1 MMASKPNSKNTKAEI
16 LESYEEL
23 WKERKELEGKLKQL
37 QKEVKDNSAS
47 SNDQPPGIISKKISA
62 ASDKMTAT
70 INSLVELQLGFG
82 SAVSKL
88 SEKLTSEAANLQEL
102 RQAVAEE
109 SQQLEALYDLD
120 EIEIE
125 EDTLDDLIETY
136 QENSKAFEAE
146 LSQQR
151 EALEQEIQDLRQ
163 AWQKEQDEHQQAIKE
178 RNEDHERSHQR
189 EDQEYKYD
197 LELRRNLDQDAY
209 EQQQKVLYKE
219 LEETHQAQQQQWEER
234 EKAIAQQEQKFDEL
248 KSKVDAFDQ
257 EKEAAV
263 KKAKEQGKAIAN
275 NQVKVKADLQQLEI
289 DGQKRFYDLRIQS
302 LQQTIESQQVRIQN
316 LSKQLDGALKQVQD
330 LAVKAIE
337 GTSNSNSYQALKEI
351 ALEQAKGQTKTK

>member
-1 MMASKPNSKNTKAEI
+1 MASKPNSKNTKAEI

-37 QKEVKDNSAS
+37 QKEVKNNGAS
-47 SNDQPPGIISKKISA
+47 QNGQQSGIVSKKLSA

-70 INSLVELQLGFG
+70 MDCLVELQVGFG
-82 SAVSKL
+82 GAVSEL
-88 SEKLTSEAANLQEL
+88 SEKLTTEAAKLQEL

-109 SQQLEALYDLD
+109 TQQLEALYDLD
-120 EIEIE
+120 DIE
-125 EDTLDDLIETY
+125 EDTLDELIETY
-136 QENSKAFEAE
+136 EENSKAFEAE

-163 AWQKEQDEHQQAIKE
+163 AWQKEQAEHQQAIKE
-178 RNEDHERSHQR
+178 RNEDDQRSRQR
-189 EDQEYKYD
+189 EEQEYKYD
-197 LELRRNLDQDAY
+197 LELRRDLDQDAY
-209 EQQQKVLYKE
+209 EQQQKSLYKE
-219 LEETHQAQQQQWEER
+219 LEEANQAQQQQWEER
-234 EKAIAQQEQKFDEL
+234 EKAIAQQEKTFDEL

-289 DGQKRFYDLRIQS
+289 DGQKRFYNLRIES
-302 LQQTIESQQVRIQN
+302 LQETIENQESRIEN
-316 LSKQLDGALKQVQD
+316 LSKQLDAALKQVQD

>member
-1 MMASKPNSKNTKAEI
+1 MASKPNSKNTKAEI

-23 WKERKELEGKLKQL
+23 WKERKELESKLKQL
-37 QKEVKDNSAS
+37 QKEVKNNGAS
-47 SNDQPPGIISKKISA
+47 QNGQQSGIVSKKLSA

-70 INSLVELQLGFG
+70 MDCLVELQVGFG
-82 SAVSKL
+82 GAVSEL
-88 SEKLTSEAANLQEL
+88 SEKLTTEAASLQEL

-109 SQQLEALYDLD
+109 TQQLEALYDLD
-120 EIEIE
+120 DIE

-136 QENSKAFEAE
+136 EENSKTFEAE

-151 EALEQEIQDLRQ
+151 EELEQEIQDLRQ
-163 AWQKEQDEHQQAIKE
+163 AWQKEQAEHQQAIKE
-178 RNEDHERSHQR
+178 RNEDHQRSRQR
-189 EDQEYKYD
+189 EEQEYKYD

-209 EQQQKVLYKE
+209 EQQQKTLYKE
-219 LEETHQAQQQQWEER
+219 LEEANQAQQQQWEER
-234 EKAIAQQEQKFDEL
+234 EKAIAQQEQRFDEL

-263 KKAKEQGKAIAN
+263 KKAKEHGKAIAN

-289 DGQKRFYDLRIQS
+289 DGQKRFYDLRIES
-302 LQQTIESQQVRIQN
+302 LQETIENQEARIEN
-316 LSKQLDGALKQVQD
+316 LSKQLDAALKQVQD

>member
-1 MMASKPNSKNTKAEI
+1 MASKPNSKNTKAEI

-37 QKEVKDNSAS
+37 QKEVKNNGAS
-47 SNDQPPGIISKKISA
+47 KNGQQSGIVSKKLSA

-70 INSLVELQLGFG
+70 MDCLVELQVGFG
-82 SAVSKL
+82 GAVSEL
-88 SEKLTSEAANLQEL
+88 SEKLTTEAASLQEL

-109 SQQLEALYDLD
+109 TQQLEALYDLD
-120 EIEIE
+120 DIE
-125 EDTLDDLIETY
+125 EDTLDELIETY
-136 QENSKAFEAE
+136 EENSKAFEAE

-151 EALEQEIQDLRQ
+151 EACEQEIQDLRQ
-163 AWQKEQDEHQQAIKE
+163 AWQKEQTEHQQAIKE
-178 RNEDHERSHQR
+178 RNEDYEKSRKR
-189 EDQEYKYD
+189 DEQEYKYD
-197 LELRRNLDQDAY
+197 LELRRNLDQDTY
-209 EQQQKVLYKE
+209 DQQQKTLYKE
-219 LEETHQAQQQQWEER
+219 LEEAHQAQQQQWEER
-234 EKAIAQQEQKFDEL
+234 EKAIAQQEKTFDEL

-289 DGQKRFYDLRIQS
+289 DGQKRFYNLRIES
-302 LQQTIESQQVRIQN
+302 LQETIENQESRIEN
-316 LSKQLDGALKQVQD
+316 LSKQLDAALKQVQD

>member
-1 MMASKPNSKNTKAEI
+1 MASKPNSKNTKAEI

-23 WKERKELEGKLKQL
+23 WKERKELESKLKQL
-37 QKEVKDNSAS
+37 QKEVKNNGAS
-47 SNDQPPGIISKKISA
+47 QNGQHSGIVSKKLST

-70 INSLVELQLGFG
+70 MDCLVELHVGFG
-82 SAVSKL
+82 GAVSEL
-88 SEKLTSEAANLQEL
+88 SEKLTTEAASLQDL

-109 SQQLEALYDLD
+109 TQQLEALYDLD
-120 EIEIE
+120 EIE
-125 EDTLDDLIETY
+125 EDTLDELIETY
-136 QENSKAFEAE
+136 EENSKTFEAE

-163 AWQKEQDEHQQAIKE
+163 AWQKEQAEHQQAIKE
-178 RNEDHERSHQR
+178 RNEDDQRSRQR
-189 EDQEYKYD
+189 EEQEYKYD
-197 LELRRNLDQDAY
+197 LELRRDLDQDAY
-209 EQQQKVLYKE
+209 EQQQKSLYKE
-219 LEETHQAQQQQWEER
+219 LEEANQAQQQQWEER
-234 EKAIAQQEQKFDEL
+234 EKAIAQQEKTFDEL

-289 DGQKRFYDLRIQS
+289 DGQKRFYNLRIES
-302 LQQTIESQQVRIQN
+302 LQETIENQESRIEN
-316 LSKQLDGALKQVQD
+316 LSKQLDAALKQVQD

>member
-1 MMASKPNSKNTKAEI
+1 MASKPNSKNTKAEI

-23 WKERKELEGKLKQL
+23 WQERKDLETKLKQL
-37 QKEVKDNSAS
+37 QKEVKNTSAS
-47 SNDQPPGIISKKISA
+47 QNGQPSVTVSKKLST

-70 INSLVELQLGFG
+70 MDCLVELHVGFG
-82 SAVSKL
+82 GAVSEL
-88 SEKLTSEAANLQEL
+88 SEKLTTEAAKLQDL

-109 SQQLEALYDLD
+109 TQQLEALYDLD
-120 EIEIE
+120 EIEE
-125 EDTLDDLIETY
+125 NTLDDLIETY
-136 QENSKAFEAE
+136 EENSKAFEAE

-151 EALEQEIQDLRQ
+151 EACEQEIQDLRQ
-163 AWQKEQDEHQQAIKE
+163 VWQKEQAEHQQAIKE
-178 RNEDHERSHQR
+178 RNDDYEKSRKRDE
-189 EDQEYKYD
+189 QEYKYD
-197 LELRRNLDQDAY
+197 LELRRNLDQDTY
-209 EQQQKVLYKE
+209 EQQQKTLYKE
-219 LEETHQAQQQQWEER
+219 LEEAHQAQQKQWEER
-234 EKAIAQQEQKFDEL
+234 EKAIAQQEKTFDEL

-263 KKAKEQGKAIAN
+263 KKAKEQGKAIAT

-289 DGQKRFYDLRIQS
+289 DGHKRFYDLRIQS
-302 LQQTIESQQVRIQN
+302 LQETIESQQARIQT
-316 LSKQLDGALKQVQD
+316 LSKQLDAALKQVQD

>member
-23 WKERKELEGKLKQL
+23 WKERKELESKLKQL
-37 QKEVKDNSAS
+37 QKEVKNNGAS
-47 SNDQPPGIISKKISA
+47 QNGQHSGIVSKKLST

-70 INSLVELQLGFG
+70 MDCLVELHVGFG
-82 SAVSKL
+82 GAVSEL
-88 SEKLTSEAANLQEL
+88 SEKLTTEAASLQDL

-109 SQQLEALYDLD
+109 TQQLEALYDLD
-120 EIEIE
+120 EIE
-125 EDTLDDLIETY
+125 EDTLDELIETY
-136 QENSKAFEAE
+136 EENSKTFEAE

-163 AWQKEQDEHQQAIKE
+163 AWQKEQAEHQQAIKE
-178 RNEDHERSHQR
+178 RNEDDQRSRQR
-189 EDQEYKYD
+189 EEQEYKYD
-197 LELRRNLDQDAY
+197 LELRRDLDQDAY
-209 EQQQKVLYKE
+209 EQQQKSLYKE
-219 LEETHQAQQQQWEER
+219 LEEANQAQQQQWEER
-234 EKAIAQQEQKFDEL
+234 EKAIAQQEKTFDEL

-289 DGQKRFYDLRIQS
+289 DGQKRFYNLRIES
-302 LQQTIESQQVRIQN
+302 LQETIENQESRIEN
-316 LSKQLDGALKQVQD
+316 LSKQLDAALKQVQD

>member
-1 MMASKPNSKNTKAEI
+1 MASKPNSKNTKAEI

-23 WKERKELEGKLKQL
+23 WKERKELESKLKQL
-37 QKEVKDNSAS
+37 QKEVKNNGASPNSQHS
-47 SNDQPPGIISKKISA
+47 GIVSKKLST

-70 INSLVELQLGFG
+70 MDCLVELQVGFG
-82 SAVSKL
+82 GAVSEL
-88 SEKLTSEAANLQEL
+88 SEKLTTEAAKLQEL

-109 SQQLEALYDLD
+109 IQQLEALYDLD
-120 EIEIE
+120 EIE

-136 QENSKAFEAE
+136 EENSKAFEAE

-151 EALEQEIQDLRQ
+151 EELEQEIQDLRQ
-163 AWQKEQDEHQQAIKE
+163 AWQKEQAEHQQAIKE
-178 RNEDHERSHQR
+178 RNEDYERSRKR
-189 EDQEYKYD
+189 EEQEYKYD

-209 EQQQKVLYKE
+209 EQQQKTLYKE
-219 LEETHQAQQQQWEER
+219 LEEANQAQQQQWQER
-234 EKAIAQQEQKFDEL
+234 EKAIAQQEQRFDEL

-289 DGQKRFYDLRIQS
+289 DGQKRFYDLRIES
-302 LQQTIESQQVRIQN
+302 LQETIENQEARIHNLSQQ
-316 LSKQLDGALKQVQD
+316 LDAALKQVQD

>member
-1 MMASKPNSKNTKAEI
+1 MASKPNSKNTKAEI

-23 WKERKELEGKLKQL
+23 WKERKELESKLKQL
-37 QKEVKDNSAS
+37 QKEVKNNGASPNSQHS
-47 SNDQPPGIISKKISA
+47 GIVSKKLST

-70 INSLVELQLGFG
+70 MDCLVELQVGFG
-82 SAVSKL
+82 GAVSEL
-88 SEKLTSEAANLQEL
+88 SEKLTTEAAKLQEL

-109 SQQLEALYDLD
+109 IQQLEALYDLD
-120 EIEIE
+120 EIE

-136 QENSKAFEAE
+136 EENSKTFEAE

-151 EALEQEIQDLRQ
+151 EELEQEIQDLRQ
-163 AWQKEQDEHQQAIKE
+163 AWQKEQAEHQQAIKE
-178 RNEDHERSHQR
+178 RNEDYERSRKR
-189 EDQEYKYD
+189 EEQEYKYD

-209 EQQQKVLYKE
+209 EQQQKTLYKE
-219 LEETHQAQQQQWEER
+219 LEEANQAQQQQWQER
-234 EKAIAQQEQKFDEL
+234 EKAIAQQEQRFDEL

-289 DGQKRFYDLRIQS
+289 DGQKRFYDLRIES
-302 LQQTIESQQVRIQN
+302 LQETIENQEARIHNLSQQ
-316 LSKQLDGALKQVQD
+316 LDAALKQVQD

>member
-1 MMASKPNSKNTKAEI
+1 MASKPNSKNTKAEI

-23 WKERKELEGKLKQL
+23 WKERKELESKLKQL
-37 QKEVKDNSAS
+37 QKEVKNNGAS
-47 SNDQPPGIISKKISA
+47 PNGQQSGIVSKKLST

-70 INSLVELQLGFG
+70 MDCLVELQVGFG
-82 SAVSKL
+82 GAVSEL
-88 SEKLTSEAANLQEL
+88 SEKLTTEAASLQEL

-109 SQQLEALYDLD
+109 TQQLEALYDLD
-120 EIEIE
+120 DIE
-125 EDTLDDLIETY
+125 EDTLDELIETY
-136 QENSKAFEAE
+136 QENSKTFEAE

-163 AWQKEQDEHQQAIKE
+163 AWQKEQAEHQQAIKE
-178 RNEDHERSHQR
+178 RNEDHQRSRQR
-189 EDQEYKYD
+189 DEQEYKYD

-209 EQQQKVLYKE
+209 EQQQKTLYKE
-219 LEETHQAQQQQWEER
+219 LEEANQAQQQQWEER
-234 EKAIAQQEQKFDEL
+234 EKAIAQQEKTFDEL

-289 DGQKRFYDLRIQS
+289 DGQKRFYNLRIES
-302 LQQTIESQQVRIQN
+302 LQETIENQEARIEN
-316 LSKQLDGALKQVQD
+316 LSKQLDAALKQVQD

>member
-23 WKERKELEGKLKQL
+23 WKERKELESKLKQL
-37 QKEVKDNSAS
+37 QKEVKNNGAS
-47 SNDQPPGIISKKISA
+47 QNGQHAGIVSKKLST

-70 INSLVELQLGFG
+70 MDCLVELQVGFG
-82 SAVSKL
+82 GAVSEL
-88 SEKLTSEAANLQEL
+88 SEKLTTEAASLQEL

-109 SQQLEALYDLD
+109 TQQLEALYDLD
-120 EIEIE
+120 DIE
-125 EDTLDDLIETY
+125 EDTLDELIETY
-136 QENSKAFEAE
+136 EENSKAFEAE

-163 AWQKEQDEHQQAIKE
+163 AWQKEQAEHQQAIKE
-178 RNEDHERSHQR
+178 RNEDYQRSRQR
-189 EDQEYKYD
+189 DEQEYKYD
-197 LELRRNLDQDAY
+197 LELRRNLDQDTY
-209 EQQQKVLYKE
+209 EQQQKTLYKE
-219 LEETHQAQQQQWEER
+219 LEEANQAQQQQWEER
-234 EKAIAQQEQKFDEL
+234 EKAIAQQEKTFDEL

-289 DGQKRFYDLRIQS
+289 DGQKRFYDLRIES
-302 LQQTIESQQVRIQN
+302 LQETIENQEARIEN
-316 LSKQLDGALKQVQD
+316 LSKQLDAALKQVQD

-351 ALEQAKGQTKTK
+351 ALEQAKGQTKNK